1 MHKAYVDICATI
13 ARCKEEKHILLR
25 EARDGVAYYEREMQ
39 QLNSALGLLGSGV
52 CANGQQRLLRRDLVR
67 AERQRGRML
76 ASFNHIQALFGVL
89 DINGEPVSPPP
100 AVPADIAGEDA
111 DSGIGANDEFPEL
124 DNDITREESSDEEDE
139 AVIDGEYD
147 GEG

>member
-13 ARCKEEKHILLR
+13 DRCEEEKRILLR
-25 EARDGVAYYEREMQ
+25 ETRDGVAYYEREVQ
-39 QLNSALGLLGSGV
+39 QLNSALGRLGSGV

-76 ASFNHIQALFGVL
+76 ASFNHIQALFGVI

-100 AVPADIAGEDA
+100 APADIAGEDA
-111 DSGIGANDEFPEL
+111 DSGIGASDEFPEL

-139 AVIDGEYD
+139 AAIDGEYD